1 MAKKT
6 RNLGVGT
13 LTVLKAV
20 RDGHAYG
27 LEIMAAT
34 DQPSGTVYPA
44 LGRLEERGLVTAHW
58 ESGATA
64 RKEARPRRRYYRITA
79 SGSEELAAAIA
90 RLWELSAPGSPGHAG
105 T

>member
-20 RDGHAYG
+20 REGHAYG

-58 ESGATA
+58 ESSATA

-79 SGSEELAAAIA
+79 SGSEELTEAIA
-90 RLWELSAPGSPGHAG
+90 RLWALSAPASPGTAG